1 MRVLLAPDCPMHR
14 LLLAI
19 VLALLGAE
27 TFAQE
32 TQDGDST
39 AEASGAEENLV
50 VSARRV
56 DTDDFDDVFGLL
68 SSKPD
73 DLVFGLSRSI
83 LDTPRSLASVSE
95 KVMDL
100 YGVESTNDFVSVA
113 AGTQTAS
120 FFGVAASPDLRG
132 SLGDVYFRGV
142 RRLVN
147 AGGWV
152 TLIGATSRVDIVR
165 GPASPIHGPG
175 SIAGYLNFVPKTAR
189 AEDDRF
195 IESPQSSISFT
206 TGSWNR
212 RQVEAETGGPIDVF
226 GSPGGYHLFGYWEDR
241 ESYYNYLPN
250 NEQRMLQGTLVIDA
264 SEPVWI
270 ETGIQYQEWSG
281 AENAGWNRLT
291 QDLIDNGTYLAGSP
305 LVNLDVNGDGGIGQD
320 EITSFSPNNRLS
332 IFTPFGSGIGFFDNE
347 QERQAL
353 RLDPSTVRFVQ
364 VDTDD
369 CLCSP
374 TDDGG
379 AESFAFYFDVFAEF
393 ETGFEIHQ
401 KLFIDYA
408 DRYILVSYGFSQV
421 HETRLLEERIEFRL
435 RERRLGPLGIDFTLS
450 PSIRYY
456 NTKARQDFAFEY
468 FDRRDI
474 TQPPSPLDVRHASWT
489 DPGSD
494 PFNRNLETDALD
506 SALASLVN
514 ISYGKLSALLGWR
527 WDLYDV
533 TSENAP
539 TAFAFEEPGVKVS
552 NRQSEVAFNASL
564 GAALGAF
571 RPYITYARQPV
582 ILGGQSG
589 EIDINS
595 VRTNP
600 LNSSELKELGIKY
613 EGLGGALFAQL
624 SYYRQQ
630 RKQYSEQ
637 TGENLSLHGEGT
649 EIELRALLGKRL
661 GVMLTATNAKVER
674 RPLTSRYIFAP
685 PSLTGF
691 APQDQYGGTVAT
703 VLPAGDS
710 RFRDRGAIPE
720 SVYGVGISY
729 AFDWGLTFN
738 LVATRVS
745 EAYSG
750 VARSVELPGYTLV
763 NASASYEQGPWQLRF
778 NVKNALDER
787 YFQGNFPHIF
797 GDVVVLPRLPRNWQL
812 TLTRRFGTRSS

>member
-1 MRVLLAPDCPMHR
+1 MRRILF
-14 LLLAI
+14 AI
-19 VLALLGAE
+19 VLAVLGCE
-27 TFAQE
+27 SYAQE
-32 TQDGDST
+32 NQGEDSA
-39 AEASGAEENLV
+39 AEANGAEENLV
-50 VSARRV
+50 VSAKRV
-56 DTDDFDDVFGLL
+56 DSDGVDDVFDLL
-68 SSKPD
+68 SSKPN
-73 DLVFGLSRSI
+73 DLVFGLSRSM

-100 YGVESTNDFVSVA
+100 YGIESTNDFVSVA

-120 FFGVAASPDLRG
+120 FFGIAASPDLRG

-195 IESPQSSISFT
+195 IASPQSSMSLT

-212 RQVEAETGGPIDVF
+212 RQVEAETGGPINLF

-264 SEPVWI
+264 TESVWI

-291 QDLIDNGTYLAGSP
+291 QDLIDTGTYLAGSP
-305 LVNLDVNGDGGIGQD
+305 LVDLDVNGDGGIGQN

-332 IFTPFGSGIGFFDNE
+332 IFTPYRSGIGFFDNE

-353 RLDPSTVRFVQ
+353 RLDPSTVQYVQ
-364 VDTDD
+364 VDTDE

-374 TDDGG
+374 DDGG
-379 AESFAFYFDVFAEF
+379 GAKSFAFYFDVFAEF

-408 DRYILVSYGFSQV
+408 DRHVLVNYGFSQA
-421 HETRLLEERIEFRL
+421 HETKLLEERVEFRL
-435 RERRLGPLGIDFTLS
+435 KGRRLGPLSFDLNIS
-450 PSIRYY
+450 PSLRYY

-474 TQPPSPLDVRHASWT
+474 TEPPSPLDVRHASWT
-489 DPGSD
+489 DPVSN

-506 SALASLVN
+506 TALASLVN
-514 ISYGKLSALLGWR
+514 ISYGRFSALLGWR

-539 TAFAFEEPGVKVS
+539 SAFAFEEPGVKVS
-552 NRQSEVAFNASL
+552 NRQSELAFNASL
-564 GAALGAF
+564 SAALGDF
-571 RPYITYARQPV
+571 RPYVTYARQPV

-600 LNSSELKELGIKY
+600 LNSSELNELGIKY
-613 EGLGGALFAQL
+613 EGLDGALFAQL
-624 SYYRQQ
+624 SYYQQQ

-637 TGENLSLHGEGT
+637 TGENLSLYGEGT
-649 EIELRALLGKRL
+649 EFELRALLGKRL
-661 GVMLTATNAKVER
+661 GLMLTTTHAKVER
-674 RPLTSRYIFAP
+674 RPLTSRFIFAP

-691 APQDQYGGTVAT
+691 APQDQYGGTVTT

-729 AFDWGLTFN
+729 AFDSGLGFN

-745 EAYSG
+745 EVYSG
-750 VARSVELPGYTLV
+750 VARTVELPGYTLV
-763 NASASYEQGPWQLRF
+763 NASASYERGPWQVRLS
-778 NVKNALDER
+778 VKNALDER

-797 GDVVVLPRLPRNWQL
+797 GDVVVLPRLPRNWQI